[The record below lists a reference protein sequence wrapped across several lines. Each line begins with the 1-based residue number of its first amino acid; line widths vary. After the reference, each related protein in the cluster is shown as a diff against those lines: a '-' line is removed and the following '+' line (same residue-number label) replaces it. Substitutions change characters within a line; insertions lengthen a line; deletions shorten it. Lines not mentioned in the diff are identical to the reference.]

1 MSKTADSVDLL
12 IQEFR
17 PDIVMVDGMYL
28 MGVSGKKFNNN
39 SDRVSAVL
47 DTLKESTLA
56 RNVPIIGTSQ
66 FNRIA
71 GKKGKDGS
79 LETVAYSDAISTHS
93 SIVASIHEGLTG
105 REAKTRRFELIKGRE
120 GESGTFYYRYEFRPV
135 NLEEIDE
142 DEEAGVID
150 ADGNVLD
157 WTV

>member
-1 MSKTADSVDLL
+1 M
-12 IQEFR
+12 
-17 PDIVMVDGMYL
+17 
-28 MGVSGKKFNNN
+28 
-39 SDRVSAVL
+39 
-47 DTLKESTLA
+47 
-56 RNVPIIGTSQ
+56 
-66 FNRIA
+66 
-71 GKKGKDGS
+71 
-79 LETVAYSDAISTHS
+79 ETVAYSDAISTHS